1 MKNPLED
8 KVILLTG
15 GTGSFGQAF
24 ARIAL
29 LYNPKAIRIY
39 SRGEYLQY
47 KMQQEFN
54 NPRLRFFIGD
64 VRDRERLSRAV
75 TDCDIVIHAAAL
87 KQIVTC
93 EYNPIEAVKTN
104 ISGSIN
110 IVDCA
115 LDHDIERVIA
125 ISSDKAVS
133 PTNLYGATKMVME
146 KLIVQANYYTGRT
159 GRTKFS
165 CVRYGNVIGSRGSVI
180 NKFLEQ
186 RETGTLTITDEQ
198 MTRFWLTADDG
209 VDLIIKALDV
219 MQGGEIFVPKV
230 VSLKVQDWAEILA
243 PEADI
248 ITTGIRPGEKIH
260 ETLIT
265 EDEGRR
271 TKEFDNYYV
280 IEPEL
285 LDFQSL
291 GVAVG
296 EGFEYKST

>member
-1 MKNPLED
+1 M
-8 KVILLTG
+8 
-15 GTGSFGQAF
+15 
-24 ARIAL
+24 
-29 LYNPKAIRIY
+29 
-39 SRGEYLQY
+39 
-47 KMQQEFN
+47 
-54 NPRLRFFIGD
+54 
-64 VRDRERLSRAV
+64 
-75 TDCDIVIHAAAL
+75 
-87 KQIVTC
+87 
-93 EYNPIEAVKTN
+93 
-104 ISGSIN
+104 
-110 IVDCA
+110 
-115 LDHDIERVIA
+115 
-125 ISSDKAVS
+125 
-133 PTNLYGATKMVME
+133 
-146 KLIVQANYYTGRT
+146 
-159 GRTKFS
+159 
-165 CVRYGNVIGSRGSVI
+165 
-180 NKFLEQ
+180 EQ